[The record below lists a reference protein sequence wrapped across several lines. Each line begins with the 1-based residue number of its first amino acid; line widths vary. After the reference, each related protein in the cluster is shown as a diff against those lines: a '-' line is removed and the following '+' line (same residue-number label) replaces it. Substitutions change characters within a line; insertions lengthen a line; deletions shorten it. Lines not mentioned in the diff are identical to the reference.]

1 MFKVKV
7 YILLKDDVLDPQGK
21 TVNKAL
27 HHMGYASIQDV
38 RIGKYI
44 EITSNETDE
53 SKLKTEIKEM
63 CEKMLTN
70 TVIEKFEFSIERV
83 AS

>member
-1 MFKVKV
+1 MYKVKV
-7 YILLKDDVLDPQGK
+7 RILLKDDVLDPQGK

-27 HHMGYASIQDV
+27 HHMGYKSIEDV

-44 EITSNETDE
+44 EIISNETDE
-53 SKLKTEIKEM
+53 AKLKIDVKEM
-63 CEKMLTN
+63 CQKMLTN
-70 TVIEKFEFSIERV
+70 TVIEKFDFSIEKV

>member
-1 MFKVKV
+1 MYKVKV
-7 YILLKDDVLDPQGK
+7 HILLKDDVLDPQGK

-27 HHMGYASIQDV
+27 HHMGYKSIEDV

-44 EITSNETDE
+44 EIMSNESDE
-53 SKLKTEIKEM
+53 VKLRKEIKEM

-70 TVIEKFEFSIERV
+70 TVIEKFDFSVEKV